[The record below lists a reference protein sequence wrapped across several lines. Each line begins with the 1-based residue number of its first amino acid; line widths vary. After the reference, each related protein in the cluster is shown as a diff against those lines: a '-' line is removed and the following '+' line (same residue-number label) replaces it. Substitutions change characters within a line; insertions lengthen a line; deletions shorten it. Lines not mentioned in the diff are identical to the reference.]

1 MGFKLLCQAL
11 VFFIVGARETLTEEA
26 VADDSVNFHD
36 DATDDDVAAKDDEAM
51 TLDGFSAEEVAALRE
66 SGETMAFQ
74 AEVSRMMKL
83 IINSLY
89 KNKDIFLRELISN
102 ASD

>member
-1 MGFKLLCQAL
+1 MKLYLAL
-11 VFFIVGARETLTEEA
+11 ATLALFGTVAAQEEA

-74 AEVSRMMKL
+74 ECVFNFR
-83 IINSLY
+83 NSL
-89 KNKDIFLRELISN
+89 R
-102 ASD
+102 

>member
-1 MGFKLLCQAL
+1 MKLYLAL
-11 VFFIVGARETLTEEA
+11 ATLALFGTVAAQEEA

-74 AEVSRMMKL
+74 ERVFKIL
-83 IINSLY
+83 LKKSLP
-89 KNKDIFLRELISN
+89 
-102 ASD
+102 